1 MKQKNIKYILA
12 IFAVS
17 FLWSCKK
24 ELNVFPTT
32 QEVDGNVIVDT
43 KSATTV
49 LNGVYYRFANAGVD
63 VNLIPSVRWT
73 DLNEILP
80 SELAGSL
87 TNSSGDDGVYSL
99 TLTSQNY
106 DVAEMWTYGYQL
118 VNAANGF
125 LKNVAP
131 VTTIP
136 AATKSQMIAEAKFL
150 RAFGDAELL
159 LYYGQYYDPSS
170 KYGIILR
177 DEFVTANNIN
187 IPRSTVAQTYTAIL
201 ADLDAAIP
209 ALPKTNTTAY
219 YTNSSA
225 AKLLEARVLIN
236 RGAAGDYANVISL
249 TSDVIANGGFAL
261 EDSVKDVFLTNGFS
275 SKEVILGLQPFATE
289 TYKFTQNQYYGQ
301 FPASTSFVSLVGPT
315 DGRNQWVF
323 RTDNGGT
330 VYGGYYGDIE
340 ELTKYYSGV
349 TNPPVQT
356 PLSETCYA
364 FRLTEAYLLEAEAIT
379 LSGGDMPTAKTLLKT
394 IEGHAGVKD
403 FSDVDAS
410 TTPTQLQALVVKE
423 EIKNFFSEGGQDWFA
438 LRRLGISG
446 STPNVAA
453 IATIQPAL
461 TSVNQLIMPIPNTE
475 ITTNGSVIQNP

>member
-1 MKQKNIKYILA
+1 MKHKNIKYILA
-12 IFAVS
+12 IFATS

-49 LNGVYYRFANAGVD
+49 LNGVYYRFANSGTD
-63 VNLIPSVRWT
+63 VNLIQSVKWT
-73 DLNEILP
+73 DLNEIMP

-99 TLTSQNY
+99 TFNSQSF
-106 DVAEMWTYGYQL
+106 DAAAMWTYGYQL

-131 VTTIP
+131 VTTIS
-136 AATKSQMIAEAKFL
+136 AATKNQMIAEAKFL

-159 LYYGQYYDPSS
+159 LYFGQYYDPSS

-177 DEFVTANNIN
+177 NEFVSADNIDL
-187 IPRSTVAQTYTAIL
+187 PRSTVAQTYTAIL
-201 ADLDAAIP
+201 ADLNAAIP
-209 ALPKTNTTAY
+209 DLPKVNTTAY
-219 YTNSSA
+219 YANASA

-236 RGAAGDYANVISL
+236 RGAAGDYAQVVSL

-261 EDSVKDVFLTNGFS
+261 EDSVKDVFLAKGFT
-275 SKEVILGLQPFATE
+275 SKEVILGLQPFPTE
-289 TYKFTQNQYYGQ
+289 TYKFQQNQYYGQ

-315 DGRNQWVF
+315 DGRNQWLF

-330 VYGGYYGDIE
+330 VYGGYYGPIN
-340 ELTKYYSGV
+340 ELTKYYSGL
-349 TNPPVQT
+349 TATPAQT

-364 FRLTEAYLLEAEAIT
+364 FRLTEAYLLGAEAKS
-379 LSGGDMPTAKTLLKT
+379 LSATDLNGARALLDSV
-394 IEGHAGVKD
+394 ERHAGIKD
-403 FSDVDAS
+403 RSGIYA
-410 TTPTQLQALVVKE
+410 TTSYTDLQALVVKE
-423 EIKNFFSEGGQDWFA
+423 EIKNFFAEAGQDWFA

-446 STPNVAA
+446 STPNITA
-453 IATIQPAL
+453 IATIQPAAK
-461 TSVNQLIMPIPNTE
+461 SVNQLILPIPNTE
-475 ITTNGSVIQNP
+475 IISNGNVIQNP